1 MVGNTNCGWIL
12 DPPGGSITLLY
23 CASASG
29 ETFLPYYTGL
39 AIDGIVVQKSMDRFS
54 TAVLVMSLLAIGR

>member
-1 MVGNTNCGWIL
+1 M
-12 DPPGGSITLLY
+12 Y

>member
-1 MVGNTNCGWIL
+1 M
-12 DPPGGSITLLY
+12 S
-23 CASASG
+23 CACPTG

>member
-1 MVGNTNCGWIL
+1 MSCVC
-12 DPPGGSITLLY
+12 P
-23 CASASG
+23 AG

>member
-1 MVGNTNCGWIL
+1 MNPWL
-12 DPPGGSITLLY
+12 DPGPNRCVCNSLS

>member
-1 MVGNTNCGWIL
+1 MVGNTNLWL
-12 DPPGGSITLLY
+12 DPGPTWWVYNSLY